1 MIICREKLAE
11 AKALARKSATAEAPV
26 EEKPVKEQGV
36 NDEGAEKREEI
47 KRLLEESG
55 AESSWIMQYL
65 LEDQQKDPESEKPW

>member
-11 AKALARKSATAEAPV
+11 AKALARKSGKAETPV
-26 EEKPVKEQGV
+26 EEQPVKEQGV
-36 NDEGAEKREEI
+36 NNEKAEKREEI

-65 LEDQQKDPESEKPW
+65 FEDQQKDPESDKPW